1 MRLSLKPSVVVS
13 PCDDGALAYDIESG
27 QLHRLNPLAALIV
40 ELTSA
45 QRSQEDILAEVA
57 PLLGESSA
65 VGCEAW
71 IAQAIAEGLLID
83 ATVATAPP
91 SADELRR
98 ISTELRRT
106 DHVLAAF
113 LCQQQAV
120 EIDSS
125 DPQQWYRLGELAHI
139 VGRRVEARAA
149 YEEYQRACPQDAEV
163 EHLLL
168 ALRDAL
174 PPPRASNTCIEHIY
188 SYFASFY
195 DRNMCEELEYQ
206 APKFLWEALAMA
218 LSGRKDLIALDA
230 GCGTGLF
237 GLAIKPAT
245 QCLVGVDLSEAM
257 IDQAR
262 QRGIYDSLEKAEL
275 TEWFGR
281 DPARQY
287 DVIGLC
293 DTLIYFGDLGQVLPA
308 AFKHLKPGGML
319 GFTVE
324 KGEVSPF
331 IFTDSG
337 RFAHHQNHLL
347 AVVDAAGYRVVTQAE
362 EVLRFEYGEAVH
374 GWVTVVQRPSDKSV
388 V

>member
-57 PLLGESSA
+57 PLLGASAA

-83 ATVATAPP
+83 A
-91 SADELRR
+91 
-98 ISTELRRT
+98 
-106 DHVLAAF
+106 
-113 LCQQQAV
+113 
-120 EIDSS
+120 S

-149 YEEYQRACPQDAEV
+149 YEEYQRACPQDMEV
-163 EHLLL
+163 EHLLI
-168 ALRDAL
+168 ALQDAS

-206 APKFLWEALAMA
+206 ASKFLSEALAMA

-237 GLAIKPAT
+237 GLAKKTSHAVPCT
-245 QCLVGVDLSEAM
+245 
-257 IDQAR
+257 
-262 QRGIYDSLEKAEL
+262 
-275 TEWFGR
+275 GR
-281 DPARQY
+281 SFRSDDRSGTPARHAWLY
-287 DVIGLC
+287 GRTRRRVA
-293 DTLIYFGDLGQVLPA
+293 IYFHRLRTIHAPSESPARRGRCRGLPCGD
-308 AFKHLKPGGML
+308 
-319 GFTVE
+319 
-324 KGEVSPF
+324 
-331 IFTDSG
+331 
-337 RFAHHQNHLL
+337 
-347 AVVDAAGYRVVTQAE
+347 
-362 EVLRFEYGEAVH
+362 
-374 GWVTVVQRPSDKSV
+374 PSRRSAPV
-388 V
+388 

>member
-57 PLLGESSA
+57 PLLGASAA

-106 DHVLAAF
+106 DQVLAAF

-149 YEEYQRACPQDAEV
+149 YEEYQRACPQDVEV
-163 EHLLL
+163 EHLLI
-168 ALRDAL
+168 ALRDAS

-206 APKFLWEALAMA
+206 APKFLWEA
-218 LSGRKDLIALDA
+218 
-230 GCGTGLF
+230 
-237 GLAIKPAT
+237 
-245 QCLVGVDLSEAM
+245 
-257 IDQAR
+257 R

-275 TEWFGR
+275 TE
-281 DPARQY
+281 
-287 DVIGLC
+287 
-293 DTLIYFGDLGQVLPA
+293 
-308 AFKHLKPGGML
+308 
-319 GFTVE
+319 
-324 KGEVSPF
+324 
-331 IFTDSG
+331 
-337 RFAHHQNHLL
+337 
-347 AVVDAAGYRVVTQAE
+347 
-362 EVLRFEYGEAVH
+362 
-374 GWVTVVQRPSDKSV
+374 
-388 V
+388 

>member
-57 PLLGESSA
+57 PLLGASAA

-139 VGRRVEARAA
+139 VGRRVEAREA
-149 YEEYQRACPQDAEV
+149 YEEYQRACPQDVEV
-163 EHLLL
+163 EHLLI
-168 ALRDAL
+168 ALRDAS

-206 APKFLWEALAMA
+206 APKFLSEALAMA

-237 GLAIKPAT
+237 GLAKKTSHAVP
-245 QCLVGVDLSEAM
+245 C
-257 IDQAR
+257 
-262 QRGIYDSLEKAEL
+262 RGRSFRSDDRSG
-275 TEWFGR
+275 T
-281 DPARQY
+281 PARHAWLY
-287 DVIGLC
+287 GRTRRRVA
-293 DTLIYFGDLGQVLPA
+293 IYFHRLRTIHAPSESPARRGRCRGLPCGD
-308 AFKHLKPGGML
+308 
-319 GFTVE
+319 
-324 KGEVSPF
+324 
-331 IFTDSG
+331 
-337 RFAHHQNHLL
+337 
-347 AVVDAAGYRVVTQAE
+347 
-362 EVLRFEYGEAVH
+362 
-374 GWVTVVQRPSDKSV
+374 PSRRSAPV
-388 V
+388 